1 MPEIKRQLAAIMFTD
16 IVGYTAM
23 MGKDSQKALEL
34 IRISKEIQKPLV
46 EKHNGKWLKEMG
58 DGAMAQFN
66 TALDAVNC
74 SIDIQEIARGKL
86 DAKLRIGIHLG
97 DITIE
102 NDDVYGDGVNVAS
115 RLESI
120 ADAGGIYISESI
132 EKAIKGQS
140 DVQAKYL
147 GEVKLKNVDYGVRT
161 YALQGVGLPVPE
173 VKEETELSGHLTAEL
188 QRRGVLRA
196 GIVYLGV
203 SLILILLL
211 REGQNWLTVPDWST
225 TALMTILIAGLP
237 IALYL
242 AWNYERSPEGFVRTS
257 SQESW
262 QNPYKGSQRKPLTS
276 NFIIAVMALIIV
288 GMYVYPEYFSSEA
301 GTEVRIDDKSIAVM
315 PFDNES
321 ADEEN
326 QYFVNGMMVDIRNNL
341 SKIADLRVIPKTST
355 EKYRATTLS
364 SIEIG
369 NELTVNYLLEGT
381 VQKLGNQVKIHAQL
395 ISTESDNHLWQD
407 TYLRDLTDIKEI
419 FKIQSSIAEAI
430 ANELEAVITP
440 EEKELISSIPT
451 KNTEAYESYLMGRY
465 TQSDF
470 SLNSLEASIKYF
482 ERAIDLDS
490 LFVEAYTFMGFS
502 YVLMGTWYGNLSV
515 QEASELANPLF
526 YKALEIDPENAHA
539 LTYLGTSK
547 FFFEW
552 DFKAADSL
560 YQLAYK
566 LSNVHEQDFHL
577 ALMLGDYDKV
587 ISMYERILKD
597 DPSTMNWAMAYAYL
611 FKGDTVKT
619 ISLMQEGLD
628 LHPNQEAYFD
638 HFAVIYIELG
648 DYDRAIQLL
657 DRGLEVSAKR
667 HPSMLINKAIAL
679 YKKNEAE
686 EAEKY
691 MMEVIDR
698 ANNGES
704 ETYYRIS
711 HYYSQTGDLDEA
723 FKWLELAYE
732 KHEIDM
738 IWLKRQLSLAPIRSD
753 PRYFDLVRR
762 VGFPE

>member
-1 MPEIKRQLAAIMFTD
+1 MNQKRQLAAIMFTD
-16 IVGYTAM
+16 IIGYTAL

-34 IRISKEIQKPLV
+34 VRISKEIQKPLV
-46 EKHNGKWLKEMG
+46 EKYNGKWIKEMG
-58 DGAMAQFN
+58 DGVLAQFN

-74 SIDIQEIARGKL
+74 AIEIQKSARAEL
-86 DAKLRIGIHLG
+86 DAKLRIGIHSG

-102 NDDVYGDGVNVAS
+102 DDDVYGDGVNVAS

-120 ADAGGIYISESI
+120 ADPGGIYISDAI
-132 EKAIKGQS
+132 LKAIQGQS
-140 DVQAKYL
+140 DVQTKYL
-147 GEVKLKNVDYGVRT
+147 GEISLKNVAYEVRT
-161 YALQGVGLPVPE
+161 YAIQGVGLPVPDLRKVE
-173 VKEETELSGHLTAEL
+173 KTPKSINMKRIFMGLGFIVILWLGYLIYQGQFKQIDESAVEETE
-188 QRRGVLRA
+188 
-196 GIVYLGV
+196 I
-203 SLILILLL
+203 
-211 REGQNWLTVPDWST
+211 
-225 TALMTILIAGLP
+225 
-237 IALYL
+237 
-242 AWNYERSPEGFVRTS
+242 
-257 SQESW
+257 
-262 QNPYKGSQRKPLTS
+262 
-276 NFIIAVMALIIV
+276 
-288 GMYVYPEYFSSEA
+288 
-301 GTEVRIDDKSIAVM
+301 DKSIAVM

-321 ADEEN
+321 DDTKNE
-326 QYFVNGMMVDIRNNL
+326 YFVNGMMEDIRNNL
-341 SKIADLRVIPKTST
+341 SKIGDLHVISKTST

-369 NELTVNYLLEGT
+369 NELKVNYLLEGT

-395 ISTESDNHLWQD
+395 ISTENDNYLWQD

-451 KNTEAYESYLMGRY
+451 KNAEAYENYLMGRY
-465 TQSDF
+465 IQSDW
-470 SLNSLEASIKYF
+470 SLNNVEAAIKYF

-490 LFVEAYTFMGFS
+490 LFVEAYTFMGVS
-502 YVLMGTWYGNLSV
+502 YMIMGTWYGNLSG
-515 QEASELANPLF
+515 QEASELANPFF

-539 LTYLGTSK
+539 LSNLGTSK
-547 FFFEW
+547 FYFEW

-560 YQLAYK
+560 YQLAIK
-566 LSNVHEQDFHL
+566 LGNVYTQDFHL
-577 ALMLGDYDKV
+577 TLMLGDYDKA
-587 ISMYERILKD
+587 ISMHERNLKD
-597 DPSTMNWAMAYAYL
+597 DLTTLNWETPYAYL

-619 ISLMQEGLD
+619 ISVMQEGLD
-628 LHPNQEAYFD
+628 LHPNQETYFD
-638 HFAVIYIELG
+638 HFADIYIELG
-648 DYDRAIQLL
+648 NYDRAIQLL
-657 DRGLEVSAKR
+657 DRGLEVSDKR

-691 MMEVIDR
+691 VMEVIDR

-704 ETYYRIS
+704 EINYYIS

-732 KHEIDM
+732 KHEVDM